1 MSENTKKSIFMA
13 YEELPP
19 PPKQKR
25 RQVVELS
32 GIDALRTLLWVR
44 TVLRLADA
52 KPSNLLSKLVFQVE
66 RAEFALYASAQ
77 RTPSS
82 TTLWAVEEAYPVKD
96 KAARPLAGTR
106 TIYEI
111 GPSAMPLWS
120 VLAGNQGACETL
132 IDDYLARTLGTM
144 KAVSFDKK
152 VDAIYAVLFEPHEA
166 DAVKEMLA
174 AQPTPHKFRY
184 ALLLYAAVIDK
195 NTIYH
200 PLLDDTDKS
209 IHSNL
214 ELVIVLLAAW
224 QLSYLFKTRYE
235 ETDYLMA
242 AAVHILKGM
251 IPEVKDEIDI
261 WFRQDL
267 EIKMTKRF
275 G

>member
-1 MSENTKKSIFMA
+1 MA

-25 RQVVELS
+25 RQVVELD

-66 RAEFALYASAQ
+66 RAEFALYATAQ

-111 GPSAMPLWS
+111 GPSSMPLWS

-132 IDDYLARTLGTM
+132 MDDYLARTLGTPM
-144 KAVSFDKK
+144 KAVSFDRK
-152 VDAIYAVLFEPHEA
+152 VDAIYEVLFEPHEVH
-166 DAVKEMLA
+166 AVKEMLA

-200 PLLDDTDKS
+200 PLLDDADRS

-214 ELVIVLLAAW
+214 ELVLVLLAAW
-224 QLSYLFKTRYE
+224 QLSYLFKTKYE

-242 AAVHILKGM
+242 AAMHILKD
-251 IPEVKDEIDI
+251 ILPEIMGELNI
-261 WFRQDL
+261 WSRQDL
-267 EIKMTKRF
+267 ETKMTKRF